1 MDRMRPYELLL
12 FRCCNTFTLR
22 TSGKWFPQIA
32 LMEVEMEFRQPVK
45 WIRDVVQTHSAS
57 IRIRDIRMS
66 SEGARDLIEIFMP
79 GGEVRGFSSEL
90 IEQKRTRIGSVT
102 IMDDNHATAIV
113 NAHEC
118 AVCKAILNWDLF
130 LIEAY
135 SNASGNIIMKWLVP
149 DEATV
154 KSFLNRLEEDGVK
167 FDLLKKRSLSKRSD
181 ITTRQ
186 EYVVKTALELGF
198 FDYPKKVNL
207 EGLSRRLNVSY
218 VTLAEILRRAE
229 KNIISSYF
237 KKKEE

>member
-1 MDRMRPYELLL
+1 MQK
-12 FRCCNTFTLR
+12 
-22 TSGKWFPQIA
+22 SIPQIA
-32 LMEVEMEFRQPVK
+32 LMEVEMEFKQPVK

-66 SEGARDLIEIFMP
+66 SEGARDLIEIFIP
-79 GGEVRGFSSEL
+79 GGEVKGLSSEL
-90 IEQKRTRIGSVT
+90 IEQKRTKIDNVT
-102 IMDDNHATAIV
+102 IMDDSHATAIV

-118 AVCKAILNWDLF
+118 AVCRAILNWDLF
-130 LIEAY
+130 LTEAY
-135 SNASGNIIMKWLVP
+135 SNETGDIIMKWLVP

-154 KSFLNRLEEDGVK
+154 KGFLDRLEEDGVQ
-167 FDLLKKRSLSKRSD
+167 FELLKKRALTKRGD
-181 ITTRQ
+181 ITARQ

>member
-1 MDRMRPYELLL
+1 
-12 FRCCNTFTLR
+12 
-22 TSGKWFPQIA
+22 
-32 LMEVEMEFRQPVK
+32 MEAEMEFKQPVK

-79 GGEVRGFSSEL
+79 GGEVKGLSSEL
-90 IEQKRTRIGSVT
+90 IEQKRTKIDNVT
-102 IMDDNHATAIV
+102 IMDDSHATAIV

-118 AVCKAILNWDLF
+118 AVCRAILNWDLF
-130 LIEAY
+130 LTEAY
-135 SNASGNIIMKWLVP
+135 SNETGDIIMKWLVP

-154 KSFLNRLEEDGVK
+154 KGFLDRLEEDGVQ
-167 FDLLKKRSLSKRSD
+167 FELLKKRALTKRGD
-181 ITTRQ
+181 ITARQ